1 MVATDPSL
9 DQLYDFCQLD
19 TDTSYFATEY
29 RNSLP
34 WDYPNRNGFDPEE
47 PLTAIAKRE
56 EKGFYLFSIWLP
68 RRRFVVGWLK
78 QSAWDQILIL
88 R

>member
-56 EKGFYLFSIWLP
+56 KKGFIYSPFDYLGGVSL
-68 RRRFVVGWLK
+68 L
-78 QSAWDQILIL
+78 AD
-88 R
+88 